1 MTYTVPGNARERGE
15 NVPIIRIDIPE
26 GHARDQK
33 ARLQKRIHE
42 CIAAT
47 WAKEHIYIA
56 ITEMFSQPGQEQ
68 AIVTVDLRPGRG
80 REAERTRALHEGVAK
95 AFLEC
100 LSPPPREFVLLV
112 RQVPAE
118 GFATEGGPLP
128 RLDLITPALG

>member
-1 MTYTVPGNARERGE
+1 MYDRGE
-15 NVPIIRIDIPE
+15 HVPLVRIDIPE
-26 GHARDQK
+26 GHSREQK
-33 ARLQKRIHE
+33 ATLKRRIHE
-42 CIAAT
+42 CIVAS

-56 ITEMFSQPGQEQ
+56 ITEMFSEPGGEQ

-80 REAERTRALHEGVAK
+80 REAERTRALYDGVAK

-128 RLDLITPALG
+128 ELDLITPALG